1 MNWKVVLALLTC
13 NVLFMSASYTMIIPF
28 LPMYLT
34 NELGVDDTSVSLWA
48 GLSFSVTFF
57 VSAVMAPIW
66 GRIADRKG
74 KRLMAMRASLLIA
87 ISYLLGGIVT
97 SPEQLI
103 IVRVFQGF
111 ASGLWPMDLAIMTLY
126 APQERLGFSLGIMQG
141 TLTAGGVVGPLLGGV
156 LAELFGMRTSFYI
169 GGLALFI
176 NFLAFTF
183 IIKEPPMPK
192 STVPLTAE
200 EKNPMHLWHIP
211 ILRTMMIVSTLA
223 QMVLYILMPVITTY
237 IKALAG
243 SMDNIVFVAGA
254 VFSLS
259 GIAGAIA
266 APLWGIYGTRRTYF
280 NSMFLAM
287 LFGGIMFT
295 LQGIPDTLMPF
306 AVMQFGVG
314 LFIAGIQ
321 PSLNAIIA
329 QHTPPQL
336 KGSVFGLLFSAQQ
349 IGGAA
354 GPLLGG
360 VVATYLGMHYLFPT
374 AGAILL
380 LLALF
385 VRWRYIMNRHAAAEG
400 FYGRKKGNA
409 RTGIPFLLRMR

>member
-1 MNWKVVLALLTC
+1 MNWKLVLALLTC

-34 NELGVDDTSVSLWA
+34 IELGVGDAAVNLWA
-48 GLSFSVTFF
+48 GLAFSVTFLI
-57 VSAVMAPIW
+57 SAVMAPIW

-74 KRLMAMRASLLIA
+74 KRLMAMRASLLIS

-103 IVRVFQGF
+103 VVRVFQGF

-126 APQERLGFSLGIMQG
+126 APRERLGFSLGIMQG

-156 LAELFGMRTSFYI
+156 LAEAFGMRASFYI

-192 STVPLTAE
+192 NTVPLTAE
-200 EKNPMHLWHIP
+200 EKNPTHLWHIP

-349 IGGAA
+349 IGGAT

-360 VVATYLGMHYLFPT
+360 IVATYLGMHYLFPT

-385 VRWRYIMNRHAAAEG
+385 VRWRYIMKRHAATE
-400 FYGRKKGNA
+400 
-409 RTGIPFLLRMR
+409 

>member
-192 STVPLTAE
+192 SAVPLTAE

-374 AGAILL
+374 AGSILL
-380 LLALF
+380 MLALF
-385 VRWRYIMNRHAAAEG
+385 VRWRYIMNRHAAAE
-400 FYGRKKGNA
+400 
-409 RTGIPFLLRMR
+409 

>member
-87 ISYLLGGIVT
+87 VSYLLGGIVT

-237 IKALAG
+237 IKVLAG

-349 IGGAA
+349 IGGAT

-360 VVATYLGMHYLFPT
+360 IVATYLGMHYLFPT

-385 VRWRYIMNRHAAAEG
+385 VRWRYIMKRHAATE
-400 FYGRKKGNA
+400 
-409 RTGIPFLLRMR
+409 

>member
-1 MNWKVVLALLTC
+1 MNWKLVLALLTC

-34 NELGVDDTSVSLWA
+34 LELGVDDAAVNLWA
-48 GLSFSVTFF
+48 GLAFSVTFLI
-57 VSAVMAPIW
+57 SAVMAPIW

-74 KRLMAMRASLLIA
+74 KRLMAMRASLLIS

-97 SPEQLI
+97 SPGQLI
-103 IVRVFQGF
+103 VVRVFQGF

-126 APQERLGFSLGIMQG
+126 APRERLGFSLGIMQG

-156 LAELFGMRTSFYI
+156 LAEAFGMRASFYI

-192 STVPLTAE
+192 NTVPLTAE
-200 EKNPMHLWHIP
+200 EKNPTHLWHIP

-349 IGGAA
+349 IGGAT

-360 VVATYLGMHYLFPT
+360 IVATYLGMHYLFPT

-385 VRWRYIMNRHAAAEG
+385 VRWRYIMKRHAATE
-400 FYGRKKGNA
+400 
-409 RTGIPFLLRMR
+409 

>member
-1 MNWKVVLALLTC
+1 MNWKVILALLTC
-13 NVLFMSASYTMIIPF
+13 NVFFMSASYTMIIPF

-200 EKNPMHLWHIP
+200 EKKPMHLWHIP

-385 VRWRYIMNRHAAAEG
+385 VRWRYIMNRHEAAE
-400 FYGRKKGNA
+400 
-409 RTGIPFLLRMR
+409 

>member
-66 GRIADRKG
+66 GRIADLKG

-374 AGAILL
+374 AGSILL
-380 LLALF
+380 MLALF
-385 VRWRYIMNRHAAAEG
+385 VWWRYIMNRHAAAE
-400 FYGRKKGNA
+400 
-409 RTGIPFLLRMR
+409 

>member
-74 KRLMAMRASLLIA
+74 KRLMAMRASLLISL
-87 ISYLLGGIVT
+87 SYFLGGIVT

-103 IVRVFQGF
+103 LVRIFQGF

-126 APQERLGFSLGIMQG
+126 APRERLGFSLGIMQG

-156 LAELFGMRTSFYI
+156 LAEAFGMRASFYI
-169 GGLALFI
+169 GGIALFI

-374 AGAILL
+374 AGTILL

-385 VRWRYIMNRHAAAEG
+385 VRWRYIMNRHAAAE
-400 FYGRKKGNA
+400 
-409 RTGIPFLLRMR
+409 

>member
-57 VSAVMAPIW
+57 VSSVMSPIW

-74 KRLMAMRASLLIA
+74 KRLLAMRASLLIA
-87 ISYLLGGIVT
+87 VSYLLGGIVT

-374 AGAILL
+374 AGTILL

-385 VRWRYIMNRHAAAEG
+385 VRWRYIMNRHAAAE
-400 FYGRKKGNA
+400 
-409 RTGIPFLLRMR
+409 

>member
-349 IGGAA
+349 MGGAA

-385 VRWRYIMNRHAAAEG
+385 VRWRYIMNRHAAAE
-400 FYGRKKGNA
+400 
-409 RTGIPFLLRMR
+409 

>member
-266 APLWGIYGTRRTYF
+266 APVWGIYGTRRTYF

-374 AGAILL
+374 AGSILL
-380 LLALF
+380 MLALF
-385 VRWRYIMNRHAAAEG
+385 VRWRYIMNRHAAAE
-400 FYGRKKGNA
+400 
-409 RTGIPFLLRMR
+409 

>member
-66 GRIADRKG
+66 GRISDRKG

-200 EKNPMHLWHIP
+200 GKNPMHLWHIP

-243 SMDNIVFVAGA
+243 AMDNIVFVAGA

-374 AGAILL
+374 AGSILL
-380 LLALF
+380 MLALF
-385 VRWRYIMNRHAAAEG
+385 VRWRYIMNRHAAAE
-400 FYGRKKGNA
+400 
-409 RTGIPFLLRMR
+409 

>member
-87 ISYLLGGIVT
+87 VSYLLGGIVT

-200 EKNPMHLWHIP
+200 EKNPTHLWHIP

-374 AGAILL
+374 AGTILL

-385 VRWRYIMNRHAAAEG
+385 VRWRYIMNRHAAAE
-400 FYGRKKGNA
+400 
-409 RTGIPFLLRMR
+409 

>member
-374 AGAILL
+374 AGSILL
-380 LLALF
+380 MLALF
-385 VRWRYIMNRHAAAEG
+385 VRWRYIMNRHAATE
-400 FYGRKKGNA
+400 
-409 RTGIPFLLRMR
+409 

>member
-385 VRWRYIMNRHAAAEG
+385 VRWRYIMNRHEAAE
-400 FYGRKKGNA
+400 
-409 RTGIPFLLRMR
+409 

>member
-385 VRWRYIMNRHAAAEG
+385 VRWRYIMNRHAAPE
-400 FYGRKKGNA
+400 
-409 RTGIPFLLRMR
+409 

>member
-385 VRWRYIMNRHAAAEG
+385 VRWRYIMNRHAVAE
-400 FYGRKKGNA
+400 
-409 RTGIPFLLRMR
+409 

>member
-200 EKNPMHLWHIP
+200 EKNPTHLWHIP

-360 VVATYLGMHYLFPT
+360 VVATYLGMHFLFPA
-374 AGAILL
+374 AGSILL
-380 LLALF
+380 VLALF
-385 VRWRYIMNRHAAAEG
+385 VWWRYIMRGHAPA
-400 FYGRKKGNA
+400 
-409 RTGIPFLLRMR
+409 